1 MEWMGFVC
9 LIILI
14 GYSSYPGK
22 VKRLEKQVKKLERM
36 QNGGTA
42 MSKLISSLVGRTCKL
57 KTEEALLLSGGTELV
72 CQLTD
77 ADDEWVQFTYTDKK
91 AGQKTRLMR
100 IDGIDS
106 IEVLEDGAAL

>member
-42 MSKLISSLVGRTCKL
+42 MSKLISSPVGRTCKL

-72 CQLTD
+72 CQITD

>member
-1 MEWMGFVC
+1 
-9 LIILI
+9 
-14 GYSSYPGK
+14 
-22 VKRLEKQVKKLERM
+22 
-36 QNGGTA
+36 

-72 CQLTD
+72 CQITD
-77 ADDEWVQFTYTDKK
+77 ADDKWVQFTYTDKK